1 MLLRRFMQHCR
12 EQDWFAVLLD
22 FLVVVV
28 GLFVGLQVDTW
39 WEGRRD
45 LRLEQ
50 VYLAELSEDFAINR
64 TRLEGRIEEA
74 KAMLRAMVALQE
86 QAVLGMP
93 VADNDVLG
101 AYVREIQNMPTFIA
115 VDRAYNNL
123 TGSGD
128 LKLIRSRELRNALAS
143 YYSRT
148 EVIELVQQTHEL
160 ELVHTFQPY
169 IIEHLDYAAVAYGRL
184 SDFPLPAA
192 VEPGLL
198 ADALPTREFRNVV
211 TQKWIIMTDLLNQF
225 QRQLERNTDIEA
237 LISSATAAL

>member
-1 MLLRRFMQHCR
+1 MEHCR
-12 EQDWFAVLLD
+12 EQNWFAVFLD

-39 WEGRRD
+39 WEGRREI
-45 LRLEQ
+45 RLEQ
-50 VYLAELSEDFAINR
+50 IYLAELAEDFKINR
-64 TRLEGRIEEA
+64 TRLEGRIEES
-74 KAMLRAMVALQE
+74 KTILRAMVALQE
-86 QAVLGMP
+86 QAVPGTPVEANDDLG
-93 VADNDVLG
+93 G
-101 AYVREIQNMPTFIA
+101 YVREIQYMPTFIA

-128 LKLIRSRELRNALAS
+128 MKLIRSRELRNALAS
-143 YYSRT
+143 YYSRSA
-148 EVIELVQQTHEL
+148 VIELVQQTHEL

-184 SDFPLPAA
+184 SDYPLPAP

-198 ADALPTREFRNVV
+198 ADVLPTREFRNIV

-225 QRQLERNTDIEA
+225 QLQLKRNTDIEA
-237 LISSATAAL
+237 LIEARLSN

>member
-1 MLLRRFMQHCR
+1 MLLRRLTSHVR
-12 EQDWFAVLLD
+12 KQDWFAVFLD

-28 GLFVGLQVDTW
+28 GLFIGLQVDTW
-39 WEGRRD
+39 WEGRRE

-50 VYLAELSEDFAINR
+50 VYLEELAEDFAINEA
-64 TRLEGRIEEA
+64 RLLRSIENSESI
-74 KAMLRAMVALQE
+74 LGSMVALQE

-93 VADNDVLG
+93 NADNEALG
-101 AYVREIQNMPTFIA
+101 GYVRDMQDMPTFMA

-123 TGSGD
+123 TGSGE
-128 LKLIRSRELRNALAS
+128 LKLIRNRELRNALAN

-148 EVIELVQQTHEL
+148 DLINLVQQTHEL

-169 IIEHLDYAAVAYGRL
+169 IIEHLDYAAVAYNRVAE
-184 SDFPLPAA
+184 FPLPAP

-198 ADALPTREFRNVV
+198 AEALATREFRNIV

-225 QRQLERNTDIEA
+225 RQQLERNAEIEA
-237 LISSATAAL
+237 LIESNRAN

>member
-1 MLLRRFMQHCR
+1 MLLRRIMAHCR
-12 EQDWFAVLLD
+12 EQDWFAVFLD

-28 GLFVGLQVDTW
+28 GLFIGLQADTW
-39 WEGRRD
+39 WEGRRE

-50 VYLAELSEDFAINR
+50 VYLAELAEDFAING
-64 TRLEGRIEEA
+64 TRLEGRIGESEA
-74 KAMLRAMVALQE
+74 ILRAMVALQE
-86 QAVLGMP
+86 QAVRDTPDAGG
-93 VADNDVLG
+93 DVLG

-115 VDRAYNNL
+115 VDRAYDNL

-169 IIEHLDYAAVAYGRL
+169 IIEHLDYAAVAFGRL
-184 SDFPLPAA
+184 AEFPLPAA

-198 ADALPTREFRNVV
+198 VDALPTREFRNIV
-211 TQKWIIMTDLLNQF
+211 TQKWIIMSDLLNQF
-225 QRQLERNTDIEA
+225 RNQLERNGEIEA
-237 LISSATAAL
+237 LIEINRAN